1 MNSVRI
7 IYNLGSVVDWVEA
20 IGTVGAVVVSLWL
33 ALSRKKEKLS
43 IHWEYYNGSYY
54 FWTVNNSAFNVSI
67 ELIGIR
73 EYVPLWKRCWL
84 KLSNK
89 LASDTYI
96 TDSSNEPAF
105 ILLHPGETSKKYI
118 YTEENLEKIC
128 GKTRFG
134 NYPVEI
140 LFDDGNGKAF
150 KKKTY
155 LINRKRWWI
164 IE

>member
-33 ALSRKKEKLS
+33 ALSRRKEKLS
-43 IHWEYYNGSYY
+43 IHWEYFNGSYY
-54 FWTVNNSAFNVSI
+54 FWIANNSAFNVSI
-67 ELIGIR
+67 ELVGIR
-73 EYVPLWKRCWL
+73 EYVPLLKKCWL
-84 KLSNK
+84 KLTNQ
-89 LASDTYI
+89 LAADVYN
-96 TDSSNEPAF
+96 TDGSKELTF

-118 YTEENLEKIC
+118 YTEEKIENFC

-150 KKKTY
+150 KKKMY
-155 LINRKRWWI
+155 LSNHQK
-164 IE
+164 